1 MKLTW
6 TTILIFDVHFDV
18 QFNGTP
24 QMRDA
29 VLILNHSFMYILY
42 HSPNRSAS
50 LATSTKKALVDVT
63 FSATT
68 TRASSYYLNVPNAS
82 LVLASRQAI

>member
-24 QMRDA
+24 QLRDA
-29 VLILNHSFMYILY
+29 VFNLKPLVYMYYITLK
-42 HSPNRSAS
+42 P
-50 LATSTKKALVDVT
+50 VI
-63 FSATT
+63 
-68 TRASSYYLNVPNAS
+68 
-82 LVLASRQAI
+82 AII

>member
-1 MKLTW
+1 MYMKLTW

-24 QMRDA
+24 QLRDA
-29 VLILNHSFMYILY
+29 VFNFEPLYSYKLY

-50 LATSTKKALVDVT
+50 R
-63 FSATT
+63 TT
-68 TRASSYYLNVPNAS
+68 ISQQR
-82 LVLASRQAI
+82 

>member
-24 QMRDA
+24 QLRDA
-29 VLILNHSFMYILY
+29 VFNFEPLVYMYYIILRTDQPIIIFA
-42 HSPNRSAS
+42 PNKKPCRS
-50 LATSTKKALVDVT
+50 
-63 FSATT
+63 
-68 TRASSYYLNVPNAS
+68 RAM
-82 LVLASRQAI
+82 

>member
-1 MKLTW
+1 MYMKLTW

-29 VLILNHSFMYILY
+29 VLILNHSFIYVLY
-42 HSPNRSAS
+42 HSPNRSATI
-50 LATSTKKALVDVT
+50 A
-63 FSATT
+63 
-68 TRASSYYLNVPNAS
+68 
-82 LVLASRQAI
+82 

>member
-1 MKLTW
+1 MYMKLTW

-50 LATSTKKALVDVT
+50 LATSTKSPSGVT
-63 FSATT
+63 ENATT
-68 TRASSYYLNVPNAS
+68 TRAYIKSKEVCFS
-82 LVLASRQAI
+82 L

>member
-1 MKLTW
+1 MYMKLTW

-29 VLILNHSFMYILY
+29 VLILNHSFICII
-42 HSPNRSAS
+42 SFPE
-50 LATSTKKALVDVT
+50 
-63 FSATT
+63 FI
-68 TRASSYYLNVPNAS
+68 SYNCMIDQ
-82 LVLASRQAI
+82 RR

>member
-1 MKLTW
+1 MYMKLTW

-29 VLILNHSFMYILY
+29 VFNFKPLVYVYIISFSEFI
-42 HSPNRSAS
+42 
-50 LATSTKKALVDVT
+50 
-63 FSATT
+63 
-68 TRASSYYLNVPNAS
+68 SYNCMIDQ
-82 LVLASRQAI
+82 RR

>member
-1 MKLTW
+1 MYMKLTW

-29 VLILNHSFMYILY
+29 VFNLKPLIYVLY
-42 HSPNRSAS
+42 HSPN
-50 LATSTKKALVDVT
+50 L
-63 FSATT
+63 SATIAMIDQ
-68 TRASSYYLNVPNAS
+68 R
-82 LVLASRQAI
+82 R

>member
-1 MKLTW
+1 MYMKLTW

-29 VLILNHSFMYILY
+29 VFNLKPLVYVLY
-42 HSPNRSAS
+42 HSPN
-50 LATSTKKALVDVT
+50 L
-63 FSATT
+63 SATIAMNDQ
-68 TRASSYYLNVPNAS
+68 R
-82 LVLASRQAI
+82 R

>member
-1 MKLTW
+1 MYMKLTW

-42 HSPNRSAS
+42 HSPNRSATI
-50 LATSTKKALVDVT
+50 A
-63 FSATT
+63 
-68 TRASSYYLNVPNAS
+68 
-82 LVLASRQAI
+82 

>member
-1 MKLTW
+1 MYMKLTW

-29 VLILNHSFMYILY
+29 VLILNHSFIYVLY

-50 LATSTKKALVDVT
+50 
-63 FSATT
+63 
-68 TRASSYYLNVPNAS
+68 RA
-82 LVLASRQAI
+82 AISQQR

>member
-1 MKLTW
+1 MYMKLTW

-29 VLILNHSFMYILY
+29 VLILNHFIPINYIIL
-42 HSPNRSAS
+42 R
-50 LATSTKKALVDVT
+50 TDQLV
-63 FSATT
+63 
-68 TRASSYYLNVPNAS
+68 VPL
-82 LVLASRQAI
+82 LVNKGK

>member
-29 VLILNHSFMYILY
+29 VLILNHSFIYVLY
-42 HSPNRSAS
+42 HSPNLSAS
-50 LATSTKKALVDVT
+50 RATISQQ
-63 FSATT
+63 
-68 TRASSYYLNVPNAS
+68 R
-82 LVLASRQAI
+82 

>member
-1 MKLTW
+1 MYMKLTW

-29 VLILNHSFMYILY
+29 VLILNHSFICII
-42 HSPNRSAS
+42 S
-50 LATSTKKALVDVT
+50 LVFIRQKALVVIAFQSLQLPLGLFYAT
-63 FSATT
+63 F
-68 TRASSYYLNVPNAS
+68 
-82 LVLASRQAI
+82 

>member
-29 VLILNHSFMYILY
+29 VFNFEPLYSYKLY

-50 LATSTKKALVDVT
+50 LATSTKK
-63 FSATT
+63 
-68 TRASSYYLNVPNAS
+68 P
-82 LVLASRQAI
+82 

>member
-1 MKLTW
+1 MYMKLTW

-29 VLILNHSFMYILY
+29 VLILNHSIYVLYIVATKLQYLLY
-42 HSPNRSAS
+42 F
-50 LATSTKKALVDVT
+50 AT
-63 FSATT
+63 
-68 TRASSYYLNVPNAS
+68 NG
-82 LVLASRQAI
+82 QQW

>member
-1 MKLTW
+1 MYMKLTW

-29 VLILNHSFMYILY
+29 VLNFEPLRLCIYYIILRIYQLQLH
-42 HSPNRSAS
+42 
-50 LATSTKKALVDVT
+50 D
-63 FSATT
+63 
-68 TRASSYYLNVPNAS
+68 
-82 LVLASRQAI
+82 

>member
-1 MKLTW
+1 MYMKLTW

-29 VLILNHSFMYILY
+29 VFILNHSFMYVLY

-50 LATSTKKALVDVT
+50 RATISQQ
-63 FSATT
+63 
-68 TRASSYYLNVPNAS
+68 R
-82 LVLASRQAI
+82 

>member
-1 MKLTW
+1 MYMKLTW

-29 VLILNHSFMYILY
+29 VFNLKPLVYVLY
-42 HSPNRSAS
+42 HSPNRSATI
-50 LATSTKKALVDVT
+50 A
-63 FSATT
+63 
-68 TRASSYYLNVPNAS
+68 
-82 LVLASRQAI
+82 